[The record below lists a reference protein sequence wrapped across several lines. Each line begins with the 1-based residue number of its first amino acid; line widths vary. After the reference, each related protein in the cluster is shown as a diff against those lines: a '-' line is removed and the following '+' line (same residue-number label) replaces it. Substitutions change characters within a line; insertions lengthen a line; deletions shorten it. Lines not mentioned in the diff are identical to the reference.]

1 MNGEALVELRPAT
14 TADAPQ
20 LGELA
25 GALVRF
31 HHELDP
37 ARFLPGDGVEDG
49 YGKWLGKESTNPDAV
64 VLVAEIDGVILGYAY
79 GRYEGRNWN
88 DLIDAHGKLHDVL
101 VAPEGRRR
109 GAGRL
114 LVDAVCQKLRERG
127 AKRVVLS
134 TAVSNVA
141 AQALF
146 EGLGFR
152 PTMIEM
158 TRNL

>member
-1 MNGEALVELRPAT
+1 MEIHLRAASP
-14 TADAPQ
+14 ADAAQ
-20 LGELA
+20 LGPLA

-49 YGKWLGKESTNPDAV
+49 YGKWLGKESENPDAV
-64 VLVAEIDGVILGYAY
+64 VLVAELDGEIVGYAY

-101 VAPEGRRR
+101 VTPEARRR
-109 GAGRL
+109 GAARR
-114 LVDAVCQKLRERG
+114 LVDGVCEALRARG
-127 AKRVVLS
+127 AKRIVLS

-158 TRNL
+158 TRSL

>member
-1 MNGEALVELRPAT
+1 MSEVRIRPAT
-14 TADAPQ
+14 TGDVPR

-31 HHELDP
+31 HHEIDP
-37 ARFLPGDGVEDG
+37 SRFLPADGVEEG
-49 YGKWLGKESTNPDAV
+49 YGKWLGREANNPDAV
-64 VLVAEIDGVILGYAY
+64 VLVAEENGVVVGYAY

-101 VAPEGRRR
+101 VEPAARRHGAARQLVDEVCARLKAR
-109 GAGRL
+109 GAR
-114 LVDAVCQKLRERG
+114 RI
-127 AKRVVLS
+127 VLS
-134 TAVSNVA
+134 TAVSNLP

-158 TRNL
+158 TRNV